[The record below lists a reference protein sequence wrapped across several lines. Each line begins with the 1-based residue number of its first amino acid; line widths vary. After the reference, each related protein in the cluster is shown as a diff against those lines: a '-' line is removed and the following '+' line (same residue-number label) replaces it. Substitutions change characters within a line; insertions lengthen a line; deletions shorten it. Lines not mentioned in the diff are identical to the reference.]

1 MTRNSERAVARITP
15 LPESEQPLSEQF
27 RIVAKQWVGLD
38 GAARML
44 EEAKTATLS
53 QMMKKLGDVPAAHA
67 ERDVKSSKD
76 WEEYIKKMVD
86 ARTEANLKKLQM
98 EFLRMKHSEWQ
109 SAEANARSER
119 RL

>member
-1 MTRNSERAVARITP
+1 MRNSERAVAQIRP
-15 LPESEQPLSEQF
+15 LPEEDQPLSEKF

-67 ERDVKSSKD
+67 ERDVKSS
-76 WEEYIKKMVD
+76 EEWRDYIKQMVD
-86 ARTEANLKKLQM
+86 ARTEANLKKVQLK
-98 EFLRMKHSEWQ
+98 FLEMKFSEWQ

-119 RL
+119 RM